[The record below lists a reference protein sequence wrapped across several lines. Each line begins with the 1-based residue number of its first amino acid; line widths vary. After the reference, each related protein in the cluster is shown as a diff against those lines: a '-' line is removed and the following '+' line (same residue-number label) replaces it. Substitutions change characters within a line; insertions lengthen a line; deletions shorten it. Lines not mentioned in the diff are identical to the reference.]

1 MAWGKKEDVAIY
13 VETLTTTDVGTL
25 QLLRSLVVRSVRHGL
40 GDYVGTER
48 FYMRRVDIEALIPMD
63 VLATRVTK
71 LQTNGL
77 GDEDLRAAQAFQKA
91 VERRNAGKSD
101 DDPFAKD

>member
-1 MAWGKKEDVAIY
+1 VAWGKKEDVAIY